1 MSFVPSPSDRPDQVF
16 VKLFVSAYENFA
28 WKNSQIC
35 WLDKHLDGAVEA
47 LVTRPDGET
56 MAIEHTL
63 IEPFV
68 GNKDDFAAFEKSLE
82 ALRDQ
87 SLAVQNAGI
96 EVYIPAGTM
105 NGQKPAKR
113 QQIVESVRSWIAA
126 NRLQLRE
133 GEHRYE
139 CQVPGEP
146 ITLTVKFQPWRNA
159 NGLNGILVVGEQQM
173 VNDLDKVVEK
183 ALRRKLPKL
192 VNTRADRHVLLLERE
207 DFTFDP
213 ELIFAEIER
222 QRPSFPLLNRVDEI
236 WEVETVGY
244 KSIGYV
250 GFNMALGPNRPA
262 TMSFQSGVLTG
273 HSGKDGIPYQ
283 M

>member
-1 MSFVPSPSDRPDQVF
+1 MPSSGDKPDEVF

-28 WKNSQIC
+28 WKDSEIC
-35 WLDKHLDGAVEA
+35 WLDKYVDGAVEA
-47 LVTRPDGET
+47 LVTRSDGET

-68 GNKDDFAAFEKSLE
+68 GNKRDFAAFEQSLE
-82 ALRDQ
+82 ALRSDQ
-87 SLAVQNAGI
+87 SLAVHNAGI
-96 EVYIPAGTM
+96 EVYIPAGAM
-105 NGQKPAKR
+105 DGQKPAKR
-113 QQIVESVRSWIAA
+113 QKIVESVRSWIAT

-133 GEHRYE
+133 GQHRYE
-139 CQVPGEP
+139 CEVPGEP
-146 ITLTVKFQPWRNA
+146 TITLTVKFKPWRNA
-159 NGLNGILVVGEQQM
+159 NSPPGILVVGRQQI

-192 VNTRADRHVLLLERE
+192 VNTRAARHILLLERE
-207 DFTFDP
+207 DFTFHP

-222 QRPSFPLLNRVDEI
+222 QRPSFPLLNGVDEI

-250 GFNMALGPNRPA
+250 GFDMAVGPNGPA
-262 TMSFQSGVLTG
+262 TMCFQNGMLTG
-273 HSGKDGIPYQ
+273 HSGKDGIPSS